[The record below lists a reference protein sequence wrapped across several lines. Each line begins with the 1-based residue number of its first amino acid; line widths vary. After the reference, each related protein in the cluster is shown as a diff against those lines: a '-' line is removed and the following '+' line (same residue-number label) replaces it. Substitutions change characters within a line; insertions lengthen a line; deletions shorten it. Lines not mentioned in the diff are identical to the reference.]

1 MENKS
6 CNIDNDARHTL
17 VYVISGMSAV
27 SAICCLFAIILL
39 VAFRMHKKFKHR
51 LVCHLL
57 SSVMIFSVMLTLELV
72 TIDYDPDDASYVAI
86 CKVVGFLVQCT
97 VCTQFL
103 CICTFVLYL
112 TVILFFEIGSEQ
124 LDRLNRW
131 DVAAFIPWFLPILF
145 SWIPFLHDAY
155 GLSGAWCWIR
165 IQDENCETII
175 AGIVEQFV
183 LWYGP
188 LCIFSAINTLMIIIF
203 AIKLWHKAVVKK
215 KEEAG
220 QDKFTIPSEVTMVPY
235 LIIYQ
240 ILAYISLTN
249 RLHRAASSDHSHT
262 SSYGLWI
269 AHALS
274 VSNWGLF
281 ASLYFFILLLLT
293 KKCSPENIEN
303 LQKKWIRIA
312 VKYTIKNRKGTPEN
326 SNEEVIGIDELVEG
340 PPTEIRDDHIS
351 LEEPSPE
358 AVCSTSK
365 KFDHNSSEELSSE
378 AVCSTSKKVDHNSS
392 DQTDL

>member
-103 CICTFVLYL
+103 CVCSFVLYL
-112 TVILFFEIGSEQ
+112 TVVLFFGVNSDGELEK
-124 LDRLNRW
+124 LNRW

-203 AIKLWHKAVVKK
+203 AIKLCLISNQ
-215 KEEAG
+215 G
-220 QDKFTIPSEVTMVPY
+220 QNWFASIPSEVTMVPY
-235 LIIYQ
+235 LVIYQ

-262 SSYGLWI
+262 STYGLWI

-281 ASLYFFILLLLT
+281 ASLYFFILLIIT
-293 KKCSPENIEN
+293 KKCDPVRIAEI
-303 LQKKWIRIA
+303 QRRWIRIA
-312 VKYTIKNRKGTPEN
+312 ANYTKRNGQEMVTIDGLEKG
-326 SNEEVIGIDELVEG
+326 L
-340 PPTEIRDDHIS
+340 PTEV
-351 LEEPSPE
+351 
-358 AVCSTSK
+358 VCK
-365 KFDHNSSEELSSE
+365 EVRSSEEPPSE
-378 AVCSTSKKVDHNSS
+378 AVCSSTSNKVDHEPSS
-392 DQTDL
+392 QN